1 MENKELLNKIKPYMQ
16 NVIKKLD
23 SDKKK
28 VFEDKVKAL
37 ISDAEKNNKLEQ
49 LVNNIIFTDGNILNS
64 LIAETNEVKIE
75 GILIASTRYAYPY
88 AKQYD
93 AIKNLSEDEKRLKVN
108 RGELKYDEANRKY
121 VILKNGKPLREDFA
135 VSNVLLSNKSGKL
148 LTLTLFDDGAVK
160 SNIKHGYNISLTAR
174 QSQNN
179 ENIYST
185 NNIITQEMYDGKAD
199 NSEIIKILNKS
210 DFKTNTFE
218 DVEEKTKSASKFC
231 IIECVVDNKR
241 SGSSVVTL
249 DMKRGGEEIV
259 GFYNEQLEASN
270 KLPEISPFSRYYIV
284 ATYGRQLESTFNDET
299 KMNKYVDIAALYE
312 ATLTEAND
320 MLTKDKDEKEDE
332 EDFFN

>member
-88 AKQYD
+88 VKQYD

-135 VSNVLLSNKSGKL
+135 VSNVLLSDKSGKL

-199 NSEIIKILNKS
+199 NSEIIKIL
-210 DFKTNTFE
+210 
-218 DVEEKTKSASKFC
+218 
-231 IIECVVDNKR
+231 NKR

>member
-88 AKQYD
+88 VKQYD

-121 VILKNGKPLREDFA
+121 VILKNG
-135 VSNVLLSNKSGKL
+135 N
-148 LTLTLFDDGAVK
+148 LF
-160 SNIKHGYNISLTAR
+160 
-174 QSQNN
+174 
-179 ENIYST
+179 
-185 NNIITQEMYDGKAD
+185 
-199 NSEIIKILNKS
+199 
-210 DFKTNTFE
+210 
-218 DVEEKTKSASKFC
+218 
-231 IIECVVDNKR
+231 
-241 SGSSVVTL
+241 
-249 DMKRGGEEIV
+249 
-259 GFYNEQLEASN
+259 EASN
-270 KLPEISPFSRYYIV
+270 CSL
-284 ATYGRQLESTFNDET
+284 
-299 KMNKYVDIAALYE
+299 
-312 ATLTEAND
+312 
-320 MLTKDKDEKEDE
+320 
-332 EDFFN
+332 